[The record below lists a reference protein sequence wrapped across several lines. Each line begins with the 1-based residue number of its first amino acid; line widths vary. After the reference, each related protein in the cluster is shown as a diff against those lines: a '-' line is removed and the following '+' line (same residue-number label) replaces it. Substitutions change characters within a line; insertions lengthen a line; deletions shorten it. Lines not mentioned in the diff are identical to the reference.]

1 MEIIKELDVLAYA
14 MGGPKMWVQIFVY
27 FDKYHPVT
35 LEDFNNGEFS
45 ETFNEFE
52 GSSIGRELE
61 MQCSD
66 LKRRIEHYIEAEDL
80 YLMLPSSGKIIP
92 QIEMEYEY
100 DI

>member
-1 MEIIKELDVLAYA
+1 MECIKELDGLSYTMA
-14 MGGPKMWVQIFVY
+14 GPKMWIQIFVY

-35 LEDFNNGEFS
+35 LEDFNDGEFLEIFS
-45 ETFNEFE
+45 EFE
-52 GSSIGRELE
+52 GSSIGRTLE
-61 MQCSD
+61 MECSN
-66 LKRRIEHYIEAEDL
+66 LKRKIEHYIEAEDL